1 VNLIERRRERIRE
14 LVGQKTIGLRHTTV
28 LDDAWFDPFG
38 RAATLLH

>member
-1 VNLIERRRERIRE
+1 VNLIEGRRERIRE
-14 LVGQKTIGLRHTTV
+14 LVGQKTIGLRHTTI